1 MPESSDPPGRALVDR
16 ALWTV
21 ELVKVLT
28 PRELRVR
35 YRQSLLDIAWAL
47 ISPVAILVVYGL
59 VLTQSFDVTSTCGP
73 YLSNAWAGLVIWTF
87 FATGLGTAA
96 YSLISSADLVTK
108 IYFPRE
114 ALPLSM
120 VGASLADL
128 GIGLVTV
135 LILLPLQGVH
145 LTRSAGWAVLPLLVI
160 VIWTAAASVFVGV
173 LAAFV
178 RDVPHAVQLFLRV
191 GFFLTPVMYDES
203 FLPPALAWTA
213 VVNPVAVAITGFR
226 EAMLCGVRPDL
237 GLIFLHLVSGCLL
250 LVVAVLYTRSVER
263 RMTDVV

>member
-1 MPESSDPPGRALVDR
+1 MPESSDPPGRALGER
-16 ALWTV
+16 AIWDY

-47 ISPVAILVVYGL
+47 ISPVAILIVYGL
-59 VLTQSFDVTSTCGP
+59 VLTQSFDVTSACGP

-87 FATGLGTAA
+87 FSTALGTAA

-108 IYFPRE
+108 LYFPRE

-135 LILLPLQGVH
+135 FLVVLVQGVH
-145 LTRSAGWAVLPLLVI
+145 LTWTTVYAVFPLVVV
-160 VIWTAAASVFVGV
+160 VIWTAAISVFVGV
-173 LAAFV
+173 VAAFV

-191 GFFLTPVMYDES
+191 GFFITPVMYDES
-203 FLPPALAWTA
+203 FLPPALAWSA
-213 VVNPVAVAITGFR
+213 AVNPVAAAITGFR
-226 EAMLCGVRPDL
+226 EAVLCGQRPDL
-237 GLIFLHLVSGCLL
+237 VILGIHLLTGSAALF
-250 LVVAVLYTRSVER
+250 ATVLYTRSVER